1 MDAAMSKTGAHKKPH
16 FKNLPSAHAKGV
28 AGVYAGF
35 IGVLII
41 SYIISPA
48 SANPRDLINLLKQSA
63 GLGLL
68 SIGQTMAILT
78 GGIDLC
84 LGSIVT
90 FVHVLSIGM
99 MNGDAARILPVCLSG
114 LGIGLAA
121 GFLNGL
127 GISKAKI
134 APFIM
139 TLCTDFIL
147 RGLYMIYTKG
157 QPKGVLADAFRNAGR
172 MRIWG
177 LLPLSVILWF
187 AMGILFIFILK
198 RTVFGARIHMIGAN
212 PLCSYLSGVKN
223 DRIII
228 AVYTIAGGLAAL
240 TAIILT
246 MDMSA
251 ASLNLGA
258 DYSMDS
264 ISAVVV
270 GGTFFSGGIGG
281 VEGTI
286 AGALI
291 IRLITSLLQKANI
304 VNWGKLVIQSML
316 ILAVVA
322 VSTKRKKN

>member
-1 MDAAMSKTGAHKKPH
+1 
-16 FKNLPSAHAKGV
+16 
-28 AGVYAGF
+28 
-35 IGVLII
+35 LIA

-48 SANPRDLINLLKQSA
+48 SRTVQDLLNLLKQSS

-68 SIGQTMAILT
+68 SIGQTMVIIT

-90 FVHVLSIGM
+90 LVHVLTIGLM
-99 MNGDAARILPVCLSG
+99 QGDPSRIVPVCL
-114 LGIGLAA
+114 LGLAVGLTA
-121 GFLNGL
+121 GLFNGL
-127 GISKAKI
+127 GITKARI
-134 APFIM
+134 APFVM

-157 QPKGVLADAFRNAGR
+157 QPKGILADQFRNLGR
-172 MRIWG
+172 LRVFDLI
-177 LLPLSVILWF
+177 PLSVLFWL
-187 AMGILFIFILK
+187 ALSALFIFVLK
-198 RTVFGARIHMIGAN
+198 KTVFGYHVHMIGAN
-212 PLCSYLSGVKN
+212 PACSALSGVKN
-223 DRIII
+223 DRTIIL
-228 AVYTIAGGLAAL
+228 VYTLAGTLAAFTSL
-240 TAIILT
+240 ILT

-264 ISAVVV
+264 ISATVV
-270 GGTFFSGGIGG
+270 GGTLFTGGIGG

-304 VNWGKLVIQSML
+304 ANWGKLLIQSIL
-316 ILAVVA
+316 ILSVVA
-322 VSTKRKKN
+322 ANSRRKKT

>member
-1 MDAAMSKTGAHKKPH
+1 MITKEPKRKFSDLLGS
-16 FKNLPSAHAKGV
+16 HA
-28 AGVYAGF
+28 
-35 IGVLII
+35 IGVLCVYIGFAGLLLL

-48 SANPRDLINLLKQSA
+48 SANVMDFINLLKQSS
-63 GLGLL
+63 GLGILA
-68 SIGQTMAILT
+68 IGQTMIILT

-90 FVHVLSIGM
+90 FVHVLTIGM
-99 MNGDAARILPVCLSG
+99 MGGNQAMILPVCL
-114 LGIGLAA
+114 LGISVGAVA

-134 APFIM
+134 APFVM
-139 TLCTDFIL
+139 TLCTDFIF

-157 QPKGVLADAFRNAGR
+157 QPKGILAEVFRDTGR
-172 MRIWG
+172 LRIG
-177 LLPLSVILWF
+177 GFIPLSVIIWI
-187 AMGILFIFILK
+187 AMSILFIFILK
-198 RTVFGARIHMIGAN
+198 RTVFGIRIHMIGAN
-212 PLCSYLSGVKN
+212 PLCSYLSGVNN
-223 DRIII
+223 DRNII
-228 AVYTIAGGLAAL
+228 AVYTITGILAAM

-304 VNWGKLVIQSML
+304 ANWGKLIIQCIL
-316 ILAVVA
+316 ILTVVA
-322 VSTKRKKN
+322 VSVKRKKN

>member
-1 MDAAMSKTGAHKKPH
+1 MNTLQNFVHRKTHPVKLIRSNH
-16 FKNLPSAHAKGV
+16 FRSVVGV
-28 AGVYAGF
+28 FAGF
-35 IGVLII
+35 VFLLII

-48 SANPRDLINLLKQSA
+48 SRTTQDFINLLKQSS

-68 SIGQTMAILT
+68 SIGQTMVIIT

-90 FVHVLSIGM
+90 LVHVLTIGL
-99 MNGDAARILPVCLSG
+99 MNGDPSRIVPVCLIG
-114 LGIGLAA
+114 LGVGAAA
-121 GFLNGL
+121 GIFNGI
-127 GISKAKI
+127 GITKARI
-134 APFIM
+134 APFVM

-157 QPKGVLADAFRNAGR
+157 QPKGVLAPSFRALGR
-172 MRIWG
+172 LRVFG
-177 LLPLSVILWF
+177 LIPLAVIFWL
-187 AMGILFIFILK
+187 GISGLFIFILK
-198 RTVFGARIHMIGAN
+198 KTIFGRHVHMIGAN
-212 PLCSYLSGVKN
+212 ATCSTLSGVKN
-223 DRIII
+223 DRTIII
-228 AVYTIAGGLAAL
+228 IYTLAGFLAAL
-240 TAIILT
+240 TALILT

-264 ISAVVV
+264 IAATVV
-270 GGTFFSGGIGG
+270 GGTLFVGGVGG

-304 VNWGKLVIQSML
+304 ANWGKLLIQAVL
-316 ILAVVA
+316 ILSVVA
-322 VSTKRKKN
+322 ANSRKKRA